1 MCTCDIDLPAETLH
15 EPLHLAFWQ
24 GFEPRLT
31 CTGLSM
37 TARWRTCWLL
47 LLLRVC
53 PRSVL
58 AYPCEAEIASACPDS
73 PKSDLVTC
81 LKDASQHETPTE
93 ISSEC
98 TDFMALNSACADEI
112 EQLCDEE
119 FFAEETMP
127 CLMRYRASDEE
138 ISEKCQ
144 SVMRWAL
151 PADEEEAEAVTD
163 ELGMSEKDRQEK
175 EEWREKRKKER
186 EAAIERMKM
195 KEVDAKKEAERRE
208 LEKFKEENPEAF
220 ADMKR
225 QQEEEQ
231 RQQAE
236 QKKRERLMKA
246 AWERKKRI
254 EAGEDPDAESGPSPP
269 SRGSGPSR
277 KPKASSSWYSTI
289 AALIVLVV
297 IAGIGYVAVTGT
309 GKAAGAGG
317 GRGGK
322 GKKKSFGCRSAPTKE
337 AQKHRKTT

>member
-1 MCTCDIDLPAETLH
+1 MAPC
-15 EPLHLAFWQ
+15 
-24 GFEPRLT
+24 
-31 CTGLSM
+31 
-37 TARWRTCWLL
+37 WRIPFWLL
-47 LLLRVC
+47 LLVNVKG
-53 PRSVL
+53 VL

-73 PKSDLVTC
+73 PKSDLVAC
-81 LKDASQHETPTE
+81 LKDTSQHESPTE
-93 ISSEC
+93 ISSDC

-119 FFAEETMP
+119 FFTEETMP
-127 CLMRYRASDEE
+127 CLMRYRSSDEE

-151 PADEEEAEAVTD
+151 PADEEAEETVTD

-195 KEVDAKKEAERRE
+195 KEIDAKKEAERRE

-220 ADMKR
+220 EDMKK
-225 QQEEEQ
+225 QQEEEK

-254 EAGEDPDAESGPSPP
+254 EAGDDPDAQSGPSPP
-269 SRGSGPSR
+269 SRSPNKTS
-277 KPKASSSWYSTI
+277 KAGGSWYSTV
-289 AALIVLVV
+289 AALIILV
-297 IAGIGYVAVTGT
+297 AIGAVGYAVVTGT
-309 GKAAGAGG
+309 GKAAGSGG
-317 GRGGK
+317 GRSGK
-322 GKKKSFGCRSAPTKE
+322 GKKKR
-337 AQKHRKTT
+337 